1 MSVKT
6 IRISAII
13 NFSTVG
19 ESKKSSFTKNASGEE
34 EGRNEGGGRKEGM
47 KGEEGRKG
55 GRRVRMEG
63 IYDRKG
69 CKEGSDMR

>member
-1 MSVKT
+1 MV
-6 IRISAII
+6 II
-13 NFSTVG
+13 LHYIEIKPCGEAVG